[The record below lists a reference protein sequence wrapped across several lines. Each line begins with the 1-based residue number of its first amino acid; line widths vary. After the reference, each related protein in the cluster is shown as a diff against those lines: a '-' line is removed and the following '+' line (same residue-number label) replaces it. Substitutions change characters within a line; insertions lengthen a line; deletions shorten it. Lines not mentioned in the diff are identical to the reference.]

1 MNNESTNS
9 AKTQGR
15 PAPDVWRESG
25 AFFKYRGHD
34 IYYRTSG
41 SGPTLLLLHGFP
53 TASWDWHRI
62 WMQLSDHF
70 RLVAVDFI
78 GYGFSAKPTKY
89 AYSTFDQADLV
100 EALLT
105 FLGIKETHILAH
117 DYGDTV
123 AQELLARKE
132 EPTGGG
138 FGIRSV
144 CFLNGGLFYE
154 TIQPRPIQKLLL
166 SPVGFLLGK
175 LYNKRAFYR
184 SFKAI
189 FGSTYNPTNAEL
201 DNFWE
206 IVTHNHG
213 KAIIYK
219 LIRYLN
225 ERARYRDRWV
235 KPLQSTEIPLRFI
248 NGTDDPVS
256 GRRMALRYKELIPN
270 PDIVLLDGIGHYPQI
285 EDPDAVV
292 REFITFQNNQNK
304 NDR

>member
-1 MNNESTNS
+1 MHDKSTS
-9 AKTQGR
+9 SPKTQCCSS
-15 PAPDVWRESG
+15 PEVWRKNG
-25 AFFKYRGHD
+25 AIFKYRGHD

-41 SGPTLLLLHGFP
+41 TGPTLLLLHGFP

-62 WMQLSDHF
+62 WIQLSNHF
-70 RLVAVDFI
+70 QLIALDFI
-78 GYGFSAKPTKY
+78 GYGFSAKPSNY

-100 EALLT
+100 QGFLT
-105 FLGIKETHILAH
+105 SLGIKKTHILAH

-123 AQELLARKE
+123 VQELLARKE
-132 EPTGGG
+132 DHPDEG
-138 FGIRSV
+138 FEIQSV

-154 TIQPRPIQKLLL
+154 AIQPRPIQKLLL

-189 FGSTYNPTNAEL
+189 FGSTYMPTNTEL
-201 DNFWE
+201 DHFWK

-225 ERARYRDRWV
+225 ERDRYRDRWV

-256 GRRMALRYKELIPN
+256 GQRMALRYKDLIPN
-270 PDIVLLDGIGHYPQI
+270 PDVVLLKGIGHYPQI